1 MFIELINSYGCKETL
16 FIGGT
21 TQGNIVLKKL
31 SLAQKIY
38 EEYFLNKE
46 FLCVYEEQ
54 GVFKE
59 FKLVFNSGHFKHL
72 TGVEYIKNNQES
84 SAKNVYKALKNGR
97 LNLSNIKIGNFAKIK
112 LKYFPDLQNIFYSPS
127 IYYKFSP
134 EKGNSNWLFIDS
146 FITKNNRKFK
156 ATSLGITEE
165 SNNKF
170 VPSSLFYD
178 IPERKGKYIGKVLL
192 VGFRN
197 ILEKETVY
205 NTIFRVANIHN
216 ISNEIKN
223 KFRNLENYNC
233 FTGNILKN
241 FQHKKGEFRWI
252 AKDDVIKQGI
262 SKKINAELKT
272 LNNSNLD
279 EEKIYKSTP
288 IGYYNVIDLEI
299 SEEIG
304 KNFVSLKQEETIT
317 IKSSKK

>member
-1 MFIELINSYGCKETL
+1 MQE
-16 FIGGT
+16 
-21 TQGNIVLKKL
+21 NIVLKKL

-54 GVFKE
+54 GILKE

-84 SAKNVYKALKNGR
+84 SAKNFYKAVKNGR

-146 FITKNNRKFK
+146 FITKNNSKFK

-299 SEEIG
+299 SEEIE